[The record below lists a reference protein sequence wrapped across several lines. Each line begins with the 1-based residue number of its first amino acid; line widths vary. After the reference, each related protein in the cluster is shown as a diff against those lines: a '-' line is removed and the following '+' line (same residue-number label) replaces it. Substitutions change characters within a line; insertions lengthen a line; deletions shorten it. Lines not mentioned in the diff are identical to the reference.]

1 MRRKAGLRVERP
13 QKNGRMG
20 IRICVAVL
28 LSMSMCLQ
36 SRAFSQGQREIV
48 GDGKGRSMSLPVNV
62 VSSVP
67 EAAAYLSGV
76 SELEQIPEE
85 EMEKW
90 WDLAEH
96 PVPINLVGRN
106 VLEASGLMS
115 MYQIVSLLDYR
126 ARSGD
131 VLSIS
136 ELGAVDGFGKETAE
150 ALRWFISLESHSLP
164 GKSSDY
170 RAPVRNSLTVNESN
184 KLSIPFDGKSPDYS
198 WSHYEKFRTGAEGR
212 WSAGLSLK
220 RTYSDDV
227 PWPSA
232 YTVHGAYFGRRHLS
246 RLVVGDYSVRFGQG
260 LAMWS
265 GFAMTGVSGP
275 RSFWKRPT
283 GISPSM
289 SASSSSSLRGVA
301 AELDYGR
308 LGISVFLGS
317 PGFRDWCENGS
328 KLRLDLLPGIN
339 VSWFSRHGQVSFTA
353 LCNLKDIES
362 AGKANAGKEV
372 FRVGDNVVIPL
383 TRVSANARFCV
394 RGIEIFGEAAMD
406 ISSVRPALTGGFMF
420 PAGEWKL
427 ALVGRY
433 IPSEYDLSFAAPV
446 RAFSGKGGEH
456 GAAAGISFK
465 SYELS
470 VDYAFVPEKD
480 RKQVKV
486 LLSSPLKLSESVN
499 LDLRVTERWKSY
511 GNTNRLDLRA
521 DLKVNAG
528 KWDTVVRA
536 YAALT
541 DKLSGLG
548 YVEESYSGRIVA
560 VFLRGTMFAADSW
573 DGRLYCYERDAP
585 GSFNVPAYYGRGYSL
600 SLVARLKFRLG
611 KKDAIKAYIRTGYT
625 DTPWL
630 SPGQTK
636 WRPAK
641 AELKMQVT
649 YDF

>member
-1 MRRKAGLRVERP
+1 MRR
-13 QKNGRMG
+13 
-20 IRICVAVL
+20 RIYVVVL
-28 LSMSMCLQ
+28 LSMLMCLQ
-36 SRAFSQGQREIV
+36 SRAFPQGQRGTV
-48 GDGKGRSMSLPVNV
+48 GDGKRRMMSLPVSV
-62 VSSVP
+62 VYSVP

-76 SELEQIPEE
+76 SELEQMPEE
-85 EMEKW
+85 DLERW

-131 VLSIS
+131 ILSIS

-150 ALRWFISLESHSLP
+150 ALRWFISLASHSLP
-164 GKSSDY
+164 SKSSGY
-170 RAPVRNSLTVNESN
+170 RTPVRNSLTINESN
-184 KLSIPFDGKSPDYS
+184 KITIPFDGKSPDYS
-198 WSHYEKFRTGAEGR
+198 WSHYEKFRTGADGR
-212 WSAGLSLK
+212 WSAGLSMK
-220 RTYSDDV
+220 KTCAEVS

-232 YTVHGAYFGRRHLS
+232 YTMYGAYFGEGHLS
-246 RLVVGDYSVRFGQG
+246 RLVIGDYSLRFGQG
-260 LAMWS
+260 LALWS

-308 LGISVFLGS
+308 FGISVFLGS

-372 FRVGDNVVIPL
+372 LRVGDKVVIPL
-383 TRVSANARFCV
+383 TRVSADARFCI

-427 ALVGRY
+427 ALAGRY

-456 GAAAGISFK
+456 GAAAGISLK

-480 RKQVKV
+480 RRQVKV
-486 LLSSPLKLSESVN
+486 LLSSPFRLSETVG
-499 LDLRVTERWKSY
+499 LDLRATERWKSY
-511 GNTNRLDLRA
+511 GNANRLDLRT

-528 KWDTVVRA
+528 KWNTVVRA

-548 YVEESYSGRIVA
+548 YVEESYSGRIGA
-560 VFLRGTMFAADSW
+560 VFLRGTMFVADSW

-600 SLVARLKFRLG
+600 SLVARLKFRLR
-611 KKDAIKAYIRTGYT
+611 KNDAVKAYIRTGYT

-630 SPGQTK
+630 SPGQAK
-636 WRPAK
+636 WRPTK
-641 AELKMQVT
+641 AELKMQIT

>member
-1 MRRKAGLRVERP
+1 MRR
-13 QKNGRMG
+13 
-20 IRICVAVL
+20 RIYVVVL
-28 LSMSMCLQ
+28 LSMLMCLQ
-36 SRAFSQGQREIV
+36 SRAFSQGQRGTV
-48 GDGKGRSMSLPVNV
+48 GDGKRRMMSLPVSV
-62 VSSVP
+62 VYSVP

-76 SELEQIPEE
+76 SELEQMPEE
-85 EMEKW
+85 DLERW

-131 VLSIS
+131 ILSIS

-150 ALRWFISLESHSLP
+150 ALRWFISLASHSLP
-164 GKSSDY
+164 GKSSGY
-170 RAPVRNSLTVNESN
+170 RTPVRNSLTINESN
-184 KLSIPFDGKSPDYS
+184 KITIPFDGKSPDYS
-198 WSHYEKFRTGAEGR
+198 WSHYEKFRTGADGR
-212 WSAGLSLK
+212 WSAGLSMK
-220 RTYSDDV
+220 KTCADV
-227 PWPSA
+227 SPWPSA
-232 YTVHGAYFGRRHLS
+232 YTMYGAYFGEGHLS
-246 RLVVGDYSVRFGQG
+246 RLVIGDYSLRFGQG
-260 LAMWS
+260 LALWS

-308 LGISVFLGS
+308 FGISVFLGS

-372 FRVGDNVVIPL
+372 FRVGDKVVIPL
-383 TRVSANARFCV
+383 TRVSADARFCI

-427 ALVGRY
+427 ALAGRY

-446 RAFSGKGGEH
+446 RAISGKGGEH
-456 GAAAGISFK
+456 GAAAGISLK

-470 VDYAFVPEKD
+470 VDYALVPEKD
-480 RKQVKV
+480 RRQVKV
-486 LLSSPLKLSESVN
+486 LLSSPFRLSETVG
-499 LDLRVTERWKSY
+499 LDLRATERWKSY
-511 GNTNRLDLRA
+511 GNANRLDLRA

-528 KWDTVVRA
+528 KWNTVVRA
-536 YAALT
+536 NAALT

-548 YVEESYSGRIVA
+548 YVEESYSGRIGA

-585 GSFNVPAYYGRGYSL
+585 ESFNVPAYYGRGYSL
-600 SLVARLKFRLG
+600 SLVARIKFRLR
-611 KKDAIKAYIRTGYT
+611 KNDAVKAYIRTGYT

-641 AELKMQVT
+641 AELKMQIT

>member
-1 MRRKAGLRVERP
+1 
-13 QKNGRMG
+13 
-20 IRICVAVL
+20 
-28 LSMSMCLQ
+28 
-36 SRAFSQGQREIV
+36 
-48 GDGKGRSMSLPVNV
+48 
-62 VSSVP
+62 
-67 EAAAYLSGV
+67 
-76 SELEQIPEE
+76 
-85 EMEKW
+85 
-90 WDLAEH
+90 
-96 PVPINLVGRN
+96 
-106 VLEASGLMS
+106 
-115 MYQIVSLLDYR
+115 
-126 ARSGD
+126 
-131 VLSIS
+131 
-136 ELGAVDGFGKETAE
+136 
-150 ALRWFISLESHSLP
+150 
-164 GKSSDY
+164 
-170 RAPVRNSLTVNESN
+170 
-184 KLSIPFDGKSPDYS
+184 
-198 WSHYEKFRTGAEGR
+198 
-212 WSAGLSLK
+212 
-220 RTYSDDV
+220 
-227 PWPSA
+227 
-232 YTVHGAYFGRRHLS
+232 
-246 RLVVGDYSVRFGQG
+246 
-260 LAMWS
+260 
-265 GFAMTGVSGP
+265 MTGVSGP

-308 LGISVFLGS
+308 FGISVFLGS

-328 KLRLDLLPGIN
+328 KLQLDLLPGMN
-339 VSWFSRHGQVSFTA
+339 AAWFFRHGQVSLTA

-372 FRVGDNVVIPL
+372 FRVGDKVVIPL
-383 TRVSANARFCV
+383 TRVSADARFCI

-427 ALVGRY
+427 ALAGRY

-456 GAAAGISFK
+456 GAAAGISLK

-480 RKQVKV
+480 RRQVKV
-486 LLSSPLKLSESVN
+486 LLSSPFRLSETVG
-499 LDLRVTERWKSY
+499 LDLRATERWKSY
-511 GNTNRLDLRA
+511 GNANRLDLRA

-528 KWDTVVRA
+528 KWNTVVRA
-536 YAALT
+536 NAALT

-548 YVEESYSGRIVA
+548 YVEESYSGRIGA

-600 SLVARLKFRLG
+600 SLVARIKFRLR
-611 KKDAIKAYIRTGYT
+611 KNDAVKAYIRTGYT

-630 SPGQTK
+630 SPGQAK

-641 AELKMQVT
+641 AELKMQIT

>member
-1 MRRKAGLRVERP
+1 MRR
-13 QKNGRMG
+13 
-20 IRICVAVL
+20 RIYVVVL
-28 LSMSMCLQ
+28 LSMLMCLQ
-36 SRAFSQGQREIV
+36 SRAFSQGQRGTV
-48 GDGKGRSMSLPVNV
+48 GDGKRRMMSLPVSV
-62 VSSVP
+62 VYSVP

-76 SELEQIPEE
+76 SELEQMPEE
-85 EMEKW
+85 DLERW

-131 VLSIS
+131 ILSIS

-150 ALRWFISLESHSLP
+150 ALRWFISLASHSLP
-164 GKSSDY
+164 GKSSGY
-170 RAPVRNSLTVNESN
+170 RTPVRNSLTINESN
-184 KLSIPFDGKSPDYS
+184 KITIPFDGKSPDYS
-198 WSHYEKFRTGAEGR
+198 WSHYEKFRTGADGR
-212 WSAGLSLK
+212 WSAGLSMK
-220 RTYSDDV
+220 KTCAEVS

-232 YTVHGAYFGRRHLS
+232 YTMYGAYFGEGHLS
-246 RLVVGDYSVRFGQG
+246 RLVIGDYSLRFGQG
-260 LAMWS
+260 LALWS

-289 SASSSSSLRGVA
+289 SASSSSSLRGAA

-308 LGISVFLGS
+308 FGISVFLGS
-317 PGFRDWCENGS
+317 PGFRDWCENSS
-328 KLRLDLLPGIN
+328 KLQLDLLPGMN
-339 VSWFSRHGQVSFTA
+339 AAWFFRHGQVSLTA
-353 LCNLKDIES
+353 LCNLKNAKS
-362 AGKANAGKEV
+362 MGKANAGMEV
-372 FRVGDNVVIPL
+372 FRVGDKVVLPL
-383 TRVSANARFCV
+383 TKVSADARFCI
-394 RGIEIFGEAAMD
+394 RGVEIFGEAAID
-406 ISSVRPALTGGFMF
+406 ICNVKPALTGGFMF

-427 ALVGRY
+427 ALAGRY
-433 IPSEYDLSFAAPV
+433 IPSEYDLSFTAPV

-486 LLSSPLKLSESVN
+486 LLSSPLRFSESVN

-528 KWDTVVRA
+528 KWNTVVRA

-548 YVEESYSGRIVA
+548 YVEESYSGRIGA

-600 SLVARLKFRLG
+600 SLVARLKFRLR
-611 KKDAIKAYIRTGYT
+611 KNDAVKAYIRTGYT
-625 DTPWL
+625 DTPWP

-641 AELKMQVT
+641 AELKMQIT

>member
-1 MRRKAGLRVERP
+1 MR
-13 QKNGRMG
+13 
-20 IRICVAVL
+20 IRICVVVL

-48 GDGKGRSMSLPVNV
+48 GDGKGRLVSQPVNV

-76 SELEQIPEE
+76 SELEQIPAE

-170 RAPVRNSLTVNESN
+170 RTPVRNSLTINESN

-246 RLVVGDYSVRFGQG
+246 RLVVGDYSLRFGQG
-260 LAMWS
+260 LTLWS

-289 SASSSSSLRGVA
+289 SASSSSSLRGAA

-308 LGISVFLGS
+308 FGISVFLGS
-317 PGFRDWCENGS
+317 PGFRDWCENSS
-328 KLRLDLLPGIN
+328 KLQLDLLPGMN
-339 VSWFSRHGQVSFTA
+339 AAWFFRHGQVSLTA
-353 LCNLKDIES
+353 LCNIKNAKS
-362 AGKANAGKEV
+362 MGKANAGMEV
-372 FRVGDNVVIPL
+372 FRVGDEVVLPL
-383 TRVSANARFCV
+383 TKVSVDARFCI

-406 ISSVRPALTGGFMF
+406 ICNVKPALTGGFMF

-427 ALVGRY
+427 ALAGRY
-433 IPSEYDLSFAAPV
+433 IPSKYDLSFTAPV

-486 LLSSPLKLSESVN
+486 LLSSPLRLSESVN

-528 KWDTVVRA
+528 KWNTVVRA

-548 YVEESYSGRIVA
+548 YVEESYSGRIGA

-585 GSFNVPAYYGRGYSL
+585 GSFNVPAYYRRGYSL
-600 SLVARLKFRLG
+600 SLVARLKFRLR
-611 KKDAIKAYIRTGYT
+611 KNDAVKAYIRTGYT

-630 SPGQTK
+630 SPGQKK

-641 AELKMQVT
+641 AELKMQIT

>member
-1 MRRKAGLRVERP
+1 MR
-13 QKNGRMG
+13 
-20 IRICVAVL
+20 IRICVVVL

-36 SRAFSQGQREIV
+36 SRAFSQGQRGTV
-48 GDGKGRSMSLPVNV
+48 GDGKRRMMSLPVSV
-62 VSSVP
+62 VYSVP

-76 SELEQIPEE
+76 SELEQMPEE
-85 EMEKW
+85 DLERW

-131 VLSIS
+131 ILSIS

-150 ALRWFISLESHSLP
+150 ALRWFISLASHSLP
-164 GKSSDY
+164 SKSSGY
-170 RAPVRNSLTVNESN
+170 RTPVRNSLTINESN
-184 KLSIPFDGKSPDYS
+184 KITIPFDGKSPDYS
-198 WSHYEKFRTGAEGR
+198 WSHYEKFRTGADGR
-212 WSAGLSLK
+212 WSAGLSMK
-220 RTYSDDV
+220 KTCAEVS

-232 YTVHGAYFGRRHLS
+232 YTMYGAYFGEGHLS
-246 RLVVGDYSVRFGQG
+246 RLVIGDYSLRFGQG
-260 LAMWS
+260 LALWS

-308 LGISVFLGS
+308 FGISVFLGS

-372 FRVGDNVVIPL
+372 FRVGDKVVIPL
-383 TRVSANARFCV
+383 TRVSADARFCI

-427 ALVGRY
+427 ALAGRY

-456 GAAAGISFK
+456 GAAAGISLK

-480 RKQVKV
+480 RRQVKV
-486 LLSSPLKLSESVN
+486 LLSSPFRLSETVG
-499 LDLRVTERWKSY
+499 LDLRATERWKSY
-511 GNTNRLDLRA
+511 GNANRLDLRA

-528 KWDTVVRA
+528 KWNTVVRA
-536 YAALT
+536 NAALT

-548 YVEESYSGRIVA
+548 YVEESYSGRIGA

-585 GSFNVPAYYGRGYSL
+585 ESFNVPAYYGRGYSL
-600 SLVARLKFRLG
+600 SLVARIKFRLR
-611 KKDAIKAYIRTGYT
+611 KNDAVKAYIRTGYT

-630 SPGQTK
+630 SPGQAK

-641 AELKMQVT
+641 AELKMQIT

>member
-1 MRRKAGLRVERP
+1 MRR
-13 QKNGRMG
+13 
-20 IRICVAVL
+20 RIYVVVL
-28 LSMSMCLQ
+28 LSMLMCLQ
-36 SRAFSQGQREIV
+36 SRAFSQGQRGTV
-48 GDGKGRSMSLPVNV
+48 GDGKRRMMSLPVSV
-62 VSSVP
+62 VYSVP

-76 SELEQIPEE
+76 SELEQMPEE
-85 EMEKW
+85 DLERW

-131 VLSIS
+131 ILSIS

-150 ALRWFISLESHSLP
+150 ALRWFISLASHSLP
-164 GKSSDY
+164 GKSSGY
-170 RAPVRNSLTVNESN
+170 RTPVRNSLTINESN
-184 KLSIPFDGKSPDYS
+184 KITIPFDGKSPDYS
-198 WSHYEKFRTGAEGR
+198 WSHYEKFRTGADGR
-212 WSAGLSLK
+212 WSAGLSMK
-220 RTYSDDV
+220 KTCADV
-227 PWPSA
+227 SPWPSA
-232 YTVHGAYFGRRHLS
+232 YTMYGAYFGEGHLS
-246 RLVVGDYSVRFGQG
+246 RLVIGDYSLRFGQG
-260 LAMWS
+260 LALWS

-308 LGISVFLGS
+308 FGISVFLGS

-372 FRVGDNVVIPL
+372 FRVGDKVVIPL
-383 TRVSANARFCV
+383 TRVSADARFCI

-427 ALVGRY
+427 ALAGRY

-446 RAFSGKGGEH
+446 RAISGKGGEH
-456 GAAAGISFK
+456 GAAAGISLK

-470 VDYAFVPEKD
+470 VDYALVPEKD
-480 RKQVKV
+480 RRQVKV
-486 LLSSPLKLSESVN
+486 LLSSPFRLSETVG
-499 LDLRVTERWKSY
+499 LDLRATERWKSY
-511 GNTNRLDLRA
+511 GNANRLDLRA

-528 KWDTVVRA
+528 KWNTVVRA
-536 YAALT
+536 NAALT

-548 YVEESYSGRIVA
+548 YVEESYSGRIGA

-585 GSFNVPAYYGRGYSL
+585 ESFNVPAYYGRGYSL
-600 SLVARLKFRLG
+600 SLVARIKFRLR
-611 KKDAIKAYIRTGYT
+611 KNDAVKAYIRTGYT

-630 SPGQTK
+630 SPGQAK

-641 AELKMQVT
+641 AELKMQIT